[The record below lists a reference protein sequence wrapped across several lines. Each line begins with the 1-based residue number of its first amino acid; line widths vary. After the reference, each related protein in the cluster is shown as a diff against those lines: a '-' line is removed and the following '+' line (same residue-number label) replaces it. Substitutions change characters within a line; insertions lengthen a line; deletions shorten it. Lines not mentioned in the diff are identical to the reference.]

1 MSGFSAELIE
11 YLEGRITFEEFDKR
25 RDERKAKEMEVS
37 ADGEDAEDAED
48 VEDDAQPTTSIQIP
62 GKIEEGVSP
71 GVQLAFASM
80 LEERPEPP
88 SSEEDEEEED
98 SLSYVDDE
106 DDKDYKVEEDER
118 RKVEVEDQEEE
129 TEKKPKRRGR
139 GGRGRKGR
147 RNRNRKRRGL
157 DEEDEDVTVG
167 DVFALEMELNRENKK
182 MMRERRHRS
191 KLPRALR
198 GLMGEA
204 NIRYARGEKEDAIL
218 MCMEIIRQ
226 APLAYEP
233 FSTLA
238 MIYEDDEDMDKAL
251 QFGLIAAHLNPS
263 DCDEWIRLA
272 EMSLEQD
279 NIRQAI
285 VCYTKAIKYDPTNI
299 RYVWERSSL
308 HMRLGEH
315 RQCMDGYRRI
325 LSLLP
330 MEDGEHFMQLSK
342 DMAKSY
348 YESNDLPSALGVIEE
363 ALERHPSLVSDDFIN
378 MAAELYIAN
387 RQYNKA
393 LQVLVQ
399 FAGIL
404 LVRVESKVEAEVS
417 EQEEKVAEKMD
428 EGQDQNKEEC
438 TKLKT
443 VEEKA
448 KEENGDIQD
457 VQVPDSVPVDLRA
470 KLIVC
475 LIHLRVLTPLEG
487 LVSTLMEQSP
497 EEIGDLY
504 LDVGEAYL
512 EEGEYMTALPLL
524 SALII
529 SEKYNLAVVWLR
541 HAECLKALG
550 QMEAAAESYTKVVEM
565 APLHLEARL
574 SLATLQ
580 QQLGRPECALKALES
595 MYDSDTLAQDSSA
608 SQKELKLLL
617 HRSTLLKTQGQTQDY
632 LDAMITMISMLLKV
646 AMQRAKVCVRSVI
659 VSGKNH
665 LRIVKAKGSL
675 PEIADHEAA
684 YLDNTG
690 KTNVLSR
697 EDWWQLLVSCVLTLC
712 EAERYEEA
720 ELLVESAMEFY
731 SFYDNKPRRKEMEF
745 FGLSATIL
753 DHNYYKAYNYIRL
766 MLMENVDLPQL
777 WNIFNQLT
785 ITSQHQRHHRFC
797 LRLLLKHPDNHALC
811 VLCGHNAMVSGSFKH
826 ALGQYVQAFQ
836 THPSNP
842 LYSLCVGLTFFHMA
856 SQKYVAKRHALVL
869 QGFSFLWRYVELRG
883 ECQESMYN
891 LGRALHQMGLTHLA
905 LHYYQKALAKPPLK
919 LEGIPEDQVD
929 LRREI
934 AFNLSLIYQASG
946 NMDMA
951 RQLINTYCIV

>member
-1 MSGFSAELIE
+1 MSGFSHELID
-11 YLEGRITFEEFDKR
+11 YLEGRITFEEFDRR
-25 RDERKAKEMEVS
+25 RDERKAKSGQV
-37 ADGEDAEDAED
+37 AED
-48 VEDDAQPTTSIQIP
+48 VEDAELPSTSGLIST
-62 GKIEEGVSP
+62 KIEDGVSP

-80 LEERPEPP
+80 LGETAEPQ
-88 SSEEDEEEED
+88 SSEEEEEEEEQD
-98 SLSYVDDE
+98 SLSYVDDAH
-106 DDKDYKVEEDER
+106 DKDYIADKEEL
-118 RKVEVEDQEEE
+118 QAEEIGKRPRQVGRQQG
-129 TEKKPKRRGR
+129 KKSEAK
-139 GGRGRKGR
+139 
-147 RNRNRKRRGL
+147 
-157 DEEDEDVTVG
+157 EMAEDVTVG

-182 MMRERRHRS
+182 MMKGRRHGS

-238 MIYEDDEDMDKAL
+238 MIYEDEEDMSKAL

-263 DCDEWIRLA
+263 DCEEWIRLA

-279 NIRQAI
+279 NIQQAI
-285 VCYTKAIKYDPTNI
+285 ICYSKAIKYDPTNV
-299 RYVWERSSL
+299 RYLWERCSL
-308 HMRLGEH
+308 QMRLGEH
-315 RQCMDGYRRI
+315 KQCMDGYRRI

-330 MEDGEHFMQLSK
+330 LEDGEHFIQLSK

-348 YESNDLPSALGVIEE
+348 YESSDLPSALSVIEE
-363 ALERHPSLVSDDFIN
+363 ALARHPDLVSDDFIN
-378 MAAELYIAN
+378 MAAELYITN

-399 FAGIL
+399 FVGIV
-404 LVRVESKVEAEVS
+404 LVRSESTSDVIPPT
-417 EQEEKVAEKMD
+417 QEEKI
-428 EGQDQNKEEC
+428 KEES
-438 TKLKT
+438 T
-443 VEEKA
+443 EDQEKQPA
-448 KEENGDIQD
+448 DGTQKEEQAAAEESGEIVD
-457 VQVPDSVPVDLRA
+457 VQVPDSVPVDLRT

-475 LIHLRVLTPLEG
+475 FIHLHVYAPTEG

-512 EEGEYMTALPLL
+512 EEGKYMSALPLL
-524 SALII
+524 TALVV

-550 QMEAAAESYTKVVEM
+550 HMEAAAESYTKVVEM
-565 APLHLEARL
+565 APQHLEARL

-580 QQLGRPECALKALES
+580 QQLGRMDCALKALES
-595 MYDSDTLAQDSSA
+595 MYDSNILAHDSSA
-608 SQKELKLLL
+608 AQKELKLLL
-617 HRSTLLKTQGQTQDY
+617 HRSTLLKTQGKMQDY
-632 LDAMITMISMLLKV
+632 LDTVITMISMLLKV
-646 AMQRAKVCVRSVI
+646 AMQRAKVCVSSVN
-659 VSGKNH
+659 VSGENH
-665 LRIVKAKGSL
+665 LRLVKVEDML
-675 PEIADHEAA
+675 PEIADHETA

-690 KTNVLSR
+690 KTNVLSK
-697 EDWWQLLVSCVLTLC
+697 EDWWQLLLSCVLTLC
-712 EAERYEEA
+712 EVQRFQEA
-720 ELLVESAMEFY
+720 EMLVDSAMEFY
-731 SFYDNKPRRKEMEF
+731 SFYDNKPRRKELEF
-745 FGLSATIL
+745 IGLSATIL

-766 MLMENVDLPQL
+766 MLLENVALPQL

-797 LRLLLKHPDNHALC
+797 LRMLFKHPDNHALC

-842 LYSLCVGLTFFHMA
+842 LHSLFVGLTFFHMA
-856 SQKYVAKRHALVL
+856 SQRFVAKRHTLVL

-905 LHYYQKALAKPPLK
+905 MHYYQKALLLPAKQ
-919 LEGIPEDQVD
+919 LEGIPGDQVD

-946 NMDMA
+946 AVEKA
-951 RQLINTYCIV
+951 RYLLNTHCII

>member
-1 MSGFSAELIE
+1 
-11 YLEGRITFEEFDKR
+11 
-25 RDERKAKEMEVS
+25 
-37 ADGEDAEDAED
+37 
-48 VEDDAQPTTSIQIP
+48 
-62 GKIEEGVSP
+62 
-71 GVQLAFASM
+71 
-80 LEERPEPP
+80 
-88 SSEEDEEEED
+88 
-98 SLSYVDDE
+98 
-106 DDKDYKVEEDER
+106 
-118 RKVEVEDQEEE
+118 
-129 TEKKPKRRGR
+129 
-139 GGRGRKGR
+139 
-147 RNRNRKRRGL
+147 
-157 DEEDEDVTVG
+157 
-167 DVFALEMELNRENKK
+167 
-182 MMRERRHRS
+182 
-191 KLPRALR
+191 
-198 GLMGEA
+198 MGEA

-263 DCDEWIRLA
+263 DCEEWIRLA

-279 NIRQAI
+279 NIQQAI
-285 VCYTKAIKYDPTNI
+285 LCYTKAIKYDPTNV
-299 RYVWERSSL
+299 RYLWERSNL
-308 HMRLGEH
+308 HMRLGDH
-315 RQCMDGYRRI
+315 KQCMDGYRRI

-330 MEDGEHFMQLSK
+330 LEDGEHFMQLSK

-348 YESNDLPSALGVIEE
+348 YESNDLPSALSVIEE
-363 ALERHPSLVSDDFIN
+363 ALARHPNLVSDDFIN

-387 RQYNKA
+387 RQYRKA

-399 FAGIL
+399 FSGIVL
-404 LVRVESKVEAEVS
+404 IRS
-417 EQEEKVAEKMD
+417 EPSASDSAPTQEKKETEKTTEDQEENDESVKSNTAEEITAED
-428 EGQDQNKEEC
+428 SAAIE
-438 TKLKT
+438 
-443 VEEKA
+443 
-448 KEENGDIQD
+448 D

-475 LIHLRVLTPLEG
+475 LIHLNVYTPLEG
-487 LVSTLMEQSP
+487 LVSLLMEQSP

-512 EEGEYMTALPLL
+512 EQGEYMSALPLL

-529 SEKYNLAVVWLR
+529 SDKYNLAVVWLR

-550 QMEAAAESYTKVVEM
+550 HMDAAAQSYSKVVQM
-565 APLHLEARL
+565 APQHLEARL

-580 QQLGRPECALKALES
+580 QQLGRMDCALKALES

-608 SQKELKLLL
+608 AQKELKLLL
-617 HRSTLLKTQGQTQDY
+617 HRSTLLKTQGQIQDY

-646 AMQRAKVCVRSVI
+646 AMQRAKVCVCSVNI
-659 VSGKNH
+659 SGKNH
-665 LRIVKAKGSL
+665 LKLVKVENML
-675 PEIADHEAA
+675 PEIADHETA

-690 KTNVLSR
+690 KTNVLSK

-712 EAERYEEA
+712 EVQRYEEA
-720 ELLVESAMEFY
+720 ELLVDSAMEFY
-731 SFYDNKPRRKEMEF
+731 SFYDNKPRRKELEF

-836 THPSNP
+836 THPDNP
-842 LYSLCVGLTFFHMA
+842 LHSLCVGLTFFHMA
-856 SQKYVAKRHALVL
+856 SQKYVGKRHTLVL

-883 ECQESMYN
+883 ECQETMYN

-905 LHYYQKALAKPPLK
+905 IHYYQKALTLPAQK
-919 LEGIPEDQVD
+919 LEGIADDQVD
-929 LRREI
+929 LRWEI

-946 NMDMA
+946 NLEMA
-951 RQLINTYCIV
+951 RQLINTHCIV

>member
-1 MSGFSAELIE
+1 MSGFSSELLD

-25 RDERKAKEMEVS
+25 RDERRAKVY
-37 ADGEDAEDAED
+37 DEDYKVD
-48 VEDDAQPTTSIQIP
+48 
-62 GKIEEGVSP
+62 EEG
-71 GVQLAFASM
+71 
-80 LEERPEPP
+80 
-88 SSEEDEEEED
+88 EEEE
-98 SLSYVDDE
+98 LGLV
-106 DDKDYKVEEDER
+106 
-118 RKVEVEDQEEE
+118 
-129 TEKKPKRRGR
+129 EKKQKGR
-139 GGRGRKGR
+139 GVGRK
-147 RNRNRKRRGL
+147 KKK
-157 DEEDEDVTVG
+157 EEVTDDPTVG

-182 MMRERRHRS
+182 MMKERRHRS

-251 QFGLIAAHLNPS
+251 QFSLIAAHLNPS
-263 DCDEWIRLA
+263 DCEEWIRLA

-285 VCYTKAIKYDPTNI
+285 VCYTKAIKYDSTNV
-299 RYVWERSSL
+299 RYLWERSSL

-315 RQCMDGYRRI
+315 KQCMDGYRRI

-330 MEDGEHFMQLSK
+330 LEDGEHFMQISK

-348 YESNDLPSALGVIEE
+348 YESNDLPSALSVIEE
-363 ALERHPSLVSDDFIN
+363 ALARHPTLVSDDFIN
-378 MAAELYIAN
+378 MAAELYIASH
-387 RQYNKA
+387 QYNKA
-393 LQVLVQ
+393 MQVHLD
-399 FAGIL
+399 
-404 LVRVESKVEAEVS
+404 ESASGMVPS
-417 EQEEKVAEKMD
+417 QEEKVAEKATEETEKKD
-428 EGQDQNKEEC
+428 EGG
-438 TKLKT
+438 KT
-443 VEEKA
+443 GNEMSAVEDS
-448 KEENGDIQD
+448 ENIFCLIFCF
-457 VQVPDSVPVDLRA
+457 SVP
-470 KLIVC
+470 
-475 LIHLRVLTPLEG
+475 LTQS
-487 LVSTLMEQSP
+487 LVPSLMEQSP
-497 EEIGDLY
+497 EDIGDLY
-504 LDVGEAYL
+504 LDVGEAYM
-512 EEGEYMTALPLL
+512 EEGEYVSALPLL
-524 SALII
+524 SALVI
-529 SEKYNLAVVWLR
+529 SDKYNLAVIWLR

-550 QMEAAAESYTKVVEM
+550 HMEAAAESYTKVVEM
-565 APLHLEARL
+565 APQHLEARL

-580 QQLGRPECALKALES
+580 QQLGRPEHALKALES
-595 MYDSDTLAQDSSA
+595 MYDSETLSQDSSA
-608 SQKELKLLL
+608 AQKELKLLL
-617 HRSTLLKTQGQTQDY
+617 HRSTLLKTQGQIQDY

-646 AMQRAKVCVRSVI
+646 AMQRAKVCVCSVT
-659 VSGKNH
+659 VSSENH
-665 LRIVKAKGSL
+665 LRLVKIKDTL

-690 KTNVLSR
+690 KTNVLSK

-712 EAERYEEA
+712 EVKRYEEA

-731 SFYDNKPRRKEMEF
+731 SFYDNKPRRKELEF

-753 DHNYYKAYNYIRL
+753 DQNYYKAYNYIRL

-836 THPSNP
+836 THPNNP
-842 LYSLCVGLTFFHMA
+842 LHSLCVGLTFFHMA
-856 SQKYVAKRHALVL
+856 SQKYVAKRHTLVL

-905 LHYYQKALAKPPLK
+905 IHYYQKALTLPVKK
-919 LEGIPEDQVD
+919 LEGMADDQVD

-934 AFNLSLIYQASG
+934 AFNLSLIYQAS
-946 NMDMA
+946 NNVEMA
-951 RQLINTYCIV
+951 RELINTHCII

>member
-1 MSGFSAELIE
+1 MSGFSAELID

-25 RDERKAKEMEVS
+25 RDERKAKESEVS
-37 ADGEDAEDAED
+37 AEG
-48 VEDDAQPTTSIQIP
+48 VEDDAQPSTSSQIP
-62 GKIEEGVSP
+62 GNIEEGVSP

-88 SSEEDEEEED
+88 SSEEPEDEEEEED
-98 SLSYVDDE
+98 SLSFIDDDDDE
-106 DDKDYKVEEDER
+106 DYKVEEEER
-118 RKVEVEDQEEE
+118 SKVEVEVEKV
-129 TEKKPKRRGR
+129 EKKARGR
-139 GGRGRKGR
+139 GSRKKKKKQR
-147 RNRNRKRRGL
+147 EL
-157 DEEDEDVTVG
+157 DEEEDVTVG
-167 DVFALEMELNRENKK
+167 DVFELEMELNRENKK
-182 MMRERRHRS
+182 MMKERRHRS

-238 MIYEDDEDMDKAL
+238 MIYEDEEDMDKAL

-263 DCDEWIRLA
+263 DCEEWIRLA

-285 VCYTKAIKYDPTNI
+285 VCYSKAIKYDPTNV

-315 RQCMDGYRRI
+315 KQCMDGYRRI

-330 MEDGEHFMQLSK
+330 LEDGEHFMQLSK

-348 YESNDLPSALGVIEE
+348 YESNDLPSALGVIDE
-363 ALERHPSLVSDDFIN
+363 ALARHPSLVSDDFIN
-378 MAAELYIAN
+378 MAAELFIAN

-393 LQVLVQ
+393 LRVLVQ
-399 FAGIL
+399 FTGIV
-404 LVRVESKVEAEVS
+404 LVRDESKSESAEPR
-417 EQEEKVAEKMD
+417 QEEKVIENTS
-428 EGQDQNKEEC
+428 EEQDDGIEEC
-438 TKLKT
+438 TNEKT
-443 VEEKA
+443 VDETA
-448 KEENGDIQD
+448 AEENGEIKD

-475 LIHLRVLTPLEG
+475 LIHLHGNTPLEG
-487 LVSTLMEQSP
+487 LVSSLMEQSQ

-512 EEGEYMTALPLL
+512 EEGEYMAALPLL
-524 SALII
+524 SALVI

-550 QMEAAAESYTKVVEM
+550 HMEAAAQSYTKVVEM
-565 APLHLEARL
+565 APQHLEARL

-608 SQKELKLLL
+608 AQKELKLLL

-646 AMQRAKVCVRSVI
+646 AMQRAKVCVRSVTI
-659 VSGKNH
+659 SRESH
-665 LRIVKAKGSL
+665 LRLMKAKDML

-712 EAERYEEA
+712 EVQRYEEA

-731 SFYDNKPRRKEMEF
+731 SFYDNKPLRKELEF

-836 THPSNP
+836 THPNNP
-842 LYSLCVGLTFFHMA
+842 LHSLCVGLTFFHMA

-891 LGRALHQMGLTHLA
+891 LGRALHQMGLAYLA
-905 LHYYQKALAKPPLK
+905 IHYYQKALKLPAQK
-919 LEGIPEDQVD
+919 LEGIPDDQVD
-929 LRREI
+929 LSREI

-946 NMDMA
+946 NMKMA
-951 RQLINTYCIV
+951 HQLINTHCIV

>member
-1 MSGFSAELIE
+1 MSGFSSELLD

-25 RDERKAKEMEVS
+25 RDERRAKKSEGVP
-37 ADGEDAEDAED
+37 ED
-48 VEDDAQPTTSIQIP
+48 VQDDAKPSTSAQLP
-62 GKIEEGVSP
+62 GKIGEGVSP

-80 LEERPEPP
+80 LEETLEPP
-88 SSEEDEEEED
+88 SSENEEEED
-98 SLSYVDDE
+98 SLSYVDDK
-106 DDKDYKVEEDER
+106 DDEDYKVDEEG
-118 RKVEVEDQEEE
+118 EEE
-129 TEKKPKRRGR
+129 ELGLVEKKQKGR
-139 GGRGRKGR
+139 GVGRK
-147 RNRNRKRRGL
+147 KKK
-157 DEEDEDVTVG
+157 EEVTDDPTVG

-182 MMRERRHRS
+182 MMKERRHRS

-251 QFGLIAAHLNPS
+251 QFSLIAAHLNPS
-263 DCDEWIRLA
+263 DCEEWIRLA

-285 VCYTKAIKYDPTNI
+285 VCYTKAIKYDSTNV
-299 RYVWERSSL
+299 RYLWERSSL

-315 RQCMDGYRRI
+315 KQCMDGYRRI

-330 MEDGEHFMQLSK
+330 LEDGEHFMQISK

-348 YESNDLPSALGVIEE
+348 YESNDLPSALSVIEE
-363 ALERHPSLVSDDFIN
+363 ALARHPTLVSDDFIN
-378 MAAELYIAN
+378 MAAELYIASH
-387 RQYNKA
+387 QYNKA
-393 LQVLVQ
+393 MQVLVQ
-399 FAGIL
+399 CADIVV
-404 LVRVESKVEAEVS
+404 VRDESASGMVPS
-417 EQEEKVAEKMD
+417 QEEKVAEKATEETEKKD
-428 EGQDQNKEEC
+428 EGG
-438 TKLKT
+438 KT
-443 VEEKA
+443 GNEMSAVEDSE
-448 KEENGDIQD
+448 IQYL
-457 VQVPDSVPVDLRA
+457 QVPETVPVDLRA

-475 LIHLRVLTPLEG
+475 LIHLHVYAPLES
-487 LVSTLMEQSP
+487 LVPSLMEQSP
-497 EEIGDLY
+497 EDIGDLY
-504 LDVGEAYL
+504 LDVGEAYM
-512 EEGEYMTALPLL
+512 EEGEYVSALPLL
-524 SALII
+524 SALVI
-529 SEKYNLAVVWLR
+529 SDKYNLAVIWLR

-550 QMEAAAESYTKVVEM
+550 HMEAAAESYTKVVEM
-565 APLHLEARL
+565 APQHLEARL

-580 QQLGRPECALKALES
+580 QQLGRPEHALKALES
-595 MYDSDTLAQDSSA
+595 MYDSETLSQDSSA
-608 SQKELKLLL
+608 AQKELKLLL
-617 HRSTLLKTQGQTQDY
+617 HRSTLLKTQGQIQDY

-646 AMQRAKVCVRSVI
+646 AMQRAKVCVCSVT
-659 VSGKNH
+659 VSSENH
-665 LRIVKAKGSL
+665 LRLVKIKDTL

-690 KTNVLSR
+690 KTNVLSK

-712 EAERYEEA
+712 EVKRYEEA

-731 SFYDNKPRRKEMEF
+731 SFYDNKPRRKELEF

-753 DHNYYKAYNYIRL
+753 DQNYYKAYNYIRL

-836 THPSNP
+836 THPNNP
-842 LYSLCVGLTFFHMA
+842 LHSLCVGLTFFHMA
-856 SQKYVAKRHALVL
+856 SQKYVAKRHTLVL

-905 LHYYQKALAKPPLK
+905 IHYYQKALTLPVKK
-919 LEGIPEDQVD
+919 LEGMADDQVD

-934 AFNLSLIYQASG
+934 AFNLSLIYQAS
-946 NMDMA
+946 NNVEMA
-951 RQLINTYCIV
+951 RELINTHCII

>member
-1 MSGFSAELIE
+1 MSGFSAELID

-25 RDERKAKEMEVS
+25 RDERRAKL
-37 ADGEDAEDAED
+37 G
-48 VEDDAQPTTSIQIP
+48 
-62 GKIEEGVSP
+62 
-71 GVQLAFASM
+71 L
-80 LEERPEPP
+80 
-88 SSEEDEEEED
+88 
-98 SLSYVDDE
+98 
-106 DDKDYKVEEDER
+106 
-118 RKVEVEDQEEE
+118 
-129 TEKKPKRRGR
+129 TEKRRRR
-139 GGRGRKGR
+139 GGRGGGR
-147 RNRNRKRRGL
+147 RRKREEEA
-157 DEEDEDVTVG
+157 EEDLTVG

-182 MMRERRHRS
+182 MMKERRHRS

-238 MIYEDDEDMDKAL
+238 MIYEDDDDVDKAL
-251 QFGLIAAHLNPS
+251 QFSLIAAHLNPS
-263 DCDEWIRLA
+263 DCEEWIRLA

-285 VCYTKAIKYDPTNI
+285 VCYTKAIKYDPTNV
-299 RYVWERSSL
+299 RYLWERSSL

-315 RQCMDGYRRI
+315 KHCMDGYRRI

-330 MEDGEHFMQLSK
+330 LEDGEHFMQLSK

-348 YESNDLPSALGVIEE
+348 YESNDLPSALSVIEE
-363 ALERHPSLVSDDFIN
+363 ALARHPNLVSDDFIN
-378 MAAELYIAN
+378 MAAELYIAS
-387 RQYNKA
+387 RQYSKA
-393 LQVLVQ
+393 MQVHL
-399 FAGIL
+399 FSFSI
-404 LVRVESKVEAEVS
+404 E
-417 EQEEKVAEKMD
+417 EEKKNE
-428 EGQDQNKEEC
+428 EGG
-438 TKLKT
+438 KT
-443 VEEKA
+443 EEEK
-448 KEENGDIQD
+448 
-457 VQVPDSVPVDLRA
+457 VPDSVPVDLRA

-475 LIHLRVLTPLEG
+475 LIHLHVYTPLEN
-487 LVSTLMEQSP
+487 LVPSLMEQSP

-512 EEGEYMTALPLL
+512 EEGEYMSALPLL
-524 SALII
+524 SALVI
-529 SEKYNLAVVWLR
+529 SDKYNLAVIWLR

-550 QMEAAAESYTKVVEM
+550 HMEAATDSYTKVVEM
-565 APLHLEARL
+565 APQHLEARL
-574 SLATLQ
+574 SLATLH
-580 QQLGRPECALKALES
+580 QQLGRPERALKALES
-595 MYDSDTLAQDSSA
+595 MYDSDTLSQDSSA
-608 SQKELKLLL
+608 AQKELKLLL

-632 LDAMITMISMLLKV
+632 LDAMISMISMLLKV
-646 AMQRAKVCVRSVI
+646 AMQRATVCVRSVT
-659 VSGKNH
+659 VSGENH
-665 LRIVKAKGSL
+665 LRLVKVKDML

-690 KTNVLSR
+690 MCVFVCKTNVLSR

-712 EAERYEEA
+712 EVHRYGEA

-731 SFYDNKPRRKEMEF
+731 SFYDNKPRRKELEF

-777 WNIFNQLT
+777 WNVFNQVCLG
-785 ITSQHQRHHRFC
+785 HQRHHRFC

-842 LYSLCVGLTFFHMA
+842 LHSLCVGLTFFHMA
-856 SQKYVAKRHALVL
+856 SQKYVAKRHTLVL

-905 LHYYQKALAKPPLK
+905 IHYYQKALTMPTQK
-919 LEGIPEDQVD
+919 LEGIADDQVD

-934 AFNLSLIYQASG
+934 AFNLSHIYHASG
-946 NMDMA
+946 NMEMA
-951 RQLINTYCIV
+951 RQIINTHCIV

>member
-1 MSGFSAELIE
+1 MEAE
-11 YLEGRITFEEFDKR
+11 
-25 RDERKAKEMEVS
+25 VV
-37 ADGEDAEDAED
+37 AED
-48 VEDDAQPTTSIQIP
+48 VEDDAQPSTSAQIP
-62 GKIEEGVSP
+62 GKIDGVSP
-71 GVQLAFASM
+71 GVQLAFASI
-80 LEERPEPP
+80 LGETPVTL
-88 SSEEDEEEED
+88 SSEEEED

-106 DDKDYKVEEDER
+106 GDEDYKVEVGEVEEAEKRKQRGER
-118 RKVEVEDQEEE
+118 RMRGVGSM
-129 TEKKPKRRGR
+129 KKKEGA
-139 GGRGRKGR
+139 
-147 RNRNRKRRGL
+147 
-157 DEEDEDVTVG
+157 EDVTAG
-167 DVFALEMELNRENKK
+167 DVFALELELNRENKK
-182 MMRERRHRS
+182 MMKERRHRS

-233 FSTLA
+233 FSRLA
-238 MIYEDDEDMDKAL
+238 MIYEDEEDMDRAL

-263 DCDEWIRLA
+263 DSEEWIRLA
-272 EMSLEQD
+272 ELSLEQD

-285 VCYTKAIKYDPTNI
+285 LCYTKAIKYDPTNV

-315 RQCMDGYRRI
+315 KQCMDGYRRI
-325 LSLLP
+325 LLLLP
-330 MEDGEHFMQLSK
+330 LEDGEYFMQLSK

-348 YESNDLPSALGVIEE
+348 YESNDLPAALGVVKE
-363 ALERHPSLVSDDFIN
+363 ALTRHPTLVSDDFVN

-387 RQYNKA
+387 HQYSEA

-399 FAGIL
+399 FAGIVL
-404 LVRVESKVEAEVS
+404 IRAESRSDFTVSRQEVKVVKMTTEEQVVENEEGAKSVDETEA
-417 EQEEKVAEKMD
+417 D
-428 EGQDQNKEEC
+428 
-438 TKLKT
+438 
-443 VEEKA
+443 
-448 KEENGDIQD
+448 NGEIQD
-457 VQVPDSVPVDLRA
+457 VEVPGTVPVDLRA

-475 LIHLRVLTPLEG
+475 LIHLHVFLPLES
-487 LVSTLMEQSP
+487 LVSSLMEQSP
-497 EEIGDLY
+497 EEVGDLF

-512 EEGEYMTALPLL
+512 EKGEYVSALPLL
-524 SALII
+524 SALVI
-529 SEKYNLAVVWLR
+529 SKKYNLAVVWLR

-550 QMEAAAESYTKVVEM
+550 HMEAAAESYHKVVEM
-565 APLHLEARL
+565 APQHLEARL

-608 SQKELKLLL
+608 AQKELKLLL
-617 HRSTLLKTQGQTQDY
+617 HRSILLKTGGQIQAY

-646 AMQRAKVCVRSVI
+646 AMQRAKVCVCSVS
-659 VSGKNH
+659 VLGESR
-665 LRIVKAKGSL
+665 LRLVKVENML
-675 PEIADHEAA
+675 PEITDHEAA

-690 KTNVLSR
+690 KTSVLSK

-712 EAERYEEA
+712 EVQRYDEA

-731 SFYDNKPRRKEMEF
+731 SFYDNKPRRKELEF
-745 FGLSATIL
+745 FGLSATVL
-753 DHNYYKAYNYIRL
+753 DRNYYKAYNYIRL

-777 WNIFNQLT
+777 WNVFNQLT
-785 ITSQHQRHHRFC
+785 INAQHQRHHRFC

-836 THPSNP
+836 THPDNP
-842 LYSLCVGLTFFHMA
+842 LHSLCVGLTFFHMA
-856 SQKYVAKRHALVL
+856 SQKYVAKRHTLVL

-905 LHYYQKALAKPPLK
+905 IHYYQKALALPAQK
-919 LEGIPEDQVD
+919 LEGIADDQVD

-946 NMDMA
+946 NMEMA
-951 RQLINTYCIV
+951 CQLINTHCIV

>member
-1 MSGFSAELIE
+1 MSGFSAELID

-25 RDERKAKEMEVS
+25 RDERKAKEPSQESEVS
-37 ADGEDAEDAED
+37 AED
-48 VEDDAQPTTSIQIP
+48 VEEDAQPSTSAHGP
-62 GKIEEGVSP
+62 AKIEEGVSP
-71 GVQLAFASM
+71 GVHLAFASM
-80 LEERPEPP
+80 LGETQDPLSSQEE
-88 SSEEDEEEED
+88 EEEEEED

-106 DDKDYKVEEDER
+106 NDEDYKVEEDEEKVGKAKAEVAEK
-118 RKVEVEDQEEE
+118 RK
-129 TEKKPKRRGR
+129 R
-139 GGRGRKGR
+139 GGGGGEK
-147 RNRNRKRRGL
+147 
-157 DEEDEDVTVG
+157 EEQEAEDMTVG

-182 MMRERRHRS
+182 MMKERRNRS

-204 NIRYARGEKEDAIL
+204 NIRYARGEKEDAIM

-263 DCDEWIRLA
+263 DCEEWIRLA

-285 VCYTKAIKYDPTNI
+285 VCYTKAIKYDPTNV
-299 RYVWERSSL
+299 RYLWERSSL
-308 HMRLGEH
+308 HMRVGEH
-315 RQCMDGYRRI
+315 KQCMDGYRKI

-330 MEDGEHFMQLSK
+330 LEDGEHFMQLSK

-348 YESNDLPSALGVIEE
+348 YESNDLPSALGVIED
-363 ALERHPSLVSDDFIN
+363 ALARHPNLVSDDVIN

-399 FAGIL
+399 FAGVV
-404 LVRVESKVEAEVS
+404 LVGAEPKSDSVVLPKEETEAETTT
-417 EQEEKVAEKMD
+417 EEETNVEKEVEKKNE
-428 EGQDQNKEEC
+428 EGAKS
-438 TKLKT
+438 KT
-443 VEEKA
+443 VEEIA
-448 KEENGDIQD
+448 AEENGEIKD
-457 VQVPDSVPVDLRA
+457 VQVPDSVPVDLKA

-475 LIHLRVLTPLEG
+475 LIHLHVNMPLEG
-487 LVSTLMEQSP
+487 LVSSLTEQNP

-504 LDVGEAYL
+504 LDVGEAFL
-512 EEGEYMTALPLL
+512 EQGEYMSALPLL
-524 SALII
+524 SALVI
-529 SEKYNLAVVWLR
+529 SDKYNLAVVWLR

-550 QMEAAAESYTKVVEM
+550 HMEAAADSFTKVVEM
-565 APLHLEARL
+565 APQHLEARL

-608 SQKELKLLL
+608 AQKELKLLL
-617 HRSTLLKTQGQTQDY
+617 HRSTLLKTQGQIQHY

-646 AMQRAKVCVRSVI
+646 AMQRAKVCVRSVS
-659 VSGKNH
+659 VSGENH
-665 LRIVKAKGSL
+665 LRLVKAKDML
-675 PEIADHEAA
+675 PEIADQEAA

-697 EDWWQLLVSCVLTLC
+697 EDWWQLLVTCLLTLC
-712 EAERYEEA
+712 EALRYKEA

-731 SFYDNKPRRKEMEF
+731 SFYDNKPRRKELEF

-753 DHNYYKAYNYIRL
+753 DRNHYKAYNYIRL
-766 MLMENVDLPQL
+766 MLMENVDRSQL

-826 ALGQYVQAFQ
+826 ALGQYVQAFK
-836 THPSNP
+836 THPNNP
-842 LYSLCVGLTFFHMA
+842 LHSLCVGLTFFHMA
-856 SQKYVAKRHALVL
+856 SQKYVAKRHTLVL

-905 LHYYQKALAKPPLK
+905 IHYYQKALTLPAQK
-919 LEGIPEDQVD
+919 LEGIADDQVD

-946 NMDMA
+946 NVEMA
-951 RQLINTYCIV
+951 RQLINTHCIV

>member
-1 MSGFSAELIE
+1 MSGFSAELID

-25 RDERKAKEMEVS
+25 RDERKAKVVKS
-37 ADGEDAEDAED
+37 KLWVFKRVKKPD
-48 VEDDAQPTTSIQIP
+48 
-62 GKIEEGVSP
+62 
-71 GVQLAFASM
+71 L
-80 LEERPEPP
+80 P
-88 SSEEDEEEED
+88 SSEEED

-106 DDKDYKVEEDER
+106 DDEDYKVEEEEEG
-118 RKVEVEDQEEE
+118 KMEVEK
-129 TEKKPKRRGR
+129 TEKRPRRGGK
-139 GGRGRKGR
+139 GGKGR
-147 RNRNRKRRGL
+147 RNKKKSEL
-157 DEEDEDVTVG
+157 AEEEDVTVG

-182 MMRERRHRS
+182 MMKERRHRS

-263 DCDEWIRLA
+263 DCEEWIRLA

-285 VCYTKAIKYDPTNI
+285 VCYSKAIKYNPTNV

-315 RQCMDGYRRI
+315 KQCMDGYRKI

-330 MEDGEHFMQLSK
+330 LEDGEHFMQLSK

-348 YESNDLPSALGVIEE
+348 YESNDLPSALGVIDE
-363 ALERHPSLVSDDFIN
+363 ALARHPSLVSDDFIN

-393 LQVLVQ
+393 LQVTSVCMCVFVQ
-399 FAGIL
+399 LAKACLCGI
-404 LVRVESKVEAEVS
+404 K
-417 EQEEKVAEKMD
+417 
-428 EGQDQNKEEC
+428 
-438 TKLKT
+438 
-443 VEEKA
+443 
-448 KEENGDIQD
+448 D
-457 VQVPDSVPVDLRA
+457 VQVPDSVPVDLKA

-475 LIHLRVLTPLEG
+475 LIHLHVYMPLEG
-487 LVSTLMEQSP
+487 LVSSLMEQNP

-512 EEGEYMTALPLL
+512 EKGEYMSALTLL
-524 SALII
+524 SALVI

-550 QMEAAAESYTKVVEM
+550 HMEAAAESYAKVVEM
-565 APLHLEARL
+565 APQHLEARL

-608 SQKELKLLL
+608 AQKELKLLL

-646 AMQRAKVCVRSVI
+646 AMQRAKVCVRSVT
-659 VSGKNH
+659 VSGENH
-665 LRIVKAKGSL
+665 LRLGKAKDML

-690 KTNVLSR
+690 MFVWCKTNVLSK

-712 EAERYEEA
+712 EVQRYEEA
-720 ELLVESAMEFY
+720 ELLVESAMEFF
-731 SFYDNKPRRKEMEF
+731 SFYDNKPKRKEMEF

-766 MLMENVDLPQL
+766 MLMENVGLPQL

-836 THPSNP
+836 THPNNP
-842 LYSLCVGLTFFHMA
+842 LHSLCVGLTFFHMA
-856 SQKYVAKRHALVL
+856 SQKYVAKRHTLVL

-905 LHYYQKALAKPPLK
+905 IHYYQKALTLPAQK
-919 LEGIPEDQVD
+919 LEGIPGDQVD

-934 AFNLSLIYQASG
+934 AFNISLIYQASG
-946 NMDMA
+946 NMEMA
-951 RQLINTYCIV
+951 HQLINSHCIV

>member
-1 MSGFSAELIE
+1 MSAFSAELID

-25 RDERKAKEMEVS
+25 RDERKPKDS
-37 ADGEDAEDAED
+37 AEDAED
-48 VEDDAQPTTSIQIP
+48 DAQPSTSAQIP
-62 GKIEEGVSP
+62 GNREEGVSA

-80 LEERPEPP
+80 LGETPQPP
-88 SSEEDEEEED
+88 SSDEEEGEEEEEEEEEED

-106 DDKDYKVEEDER
+106 NDEDYKVREQEGEKTVVAELEDMA
-118 RKVEVEDQEEE
+118 
-129 TEKKPKRRGR
+129 EKKQRQRGK
-139 GGRGRKGR
+139 GGRGR
-147 RNRNRKRRGL
+147 RKRKQEEE
-157 DEEDEDVTVG
+157 EEDQDVTVG

-182 MMRERRHRS
+182 MMKERRHRS

-204 NIRYARGEKEDAIL
+204 NIRYARGDKEDAIL

-226 APLAYEP
+226 APLAFEP

-238 MIYEDDEDMDKAL
+238 MIYEDNEDVEKAL

-263 DCDEWIRLA
+263 DCEEWIRLA

-285 VCYTKAIKYDPTNI
+285 VCYSKAIKYDPTNV
-299 RYVWERSSL
+299 RYLWERSSL

-348 YESNDLPSALGVIEE
+348 YESNDLTAALGVIED
-363 ALERHPSLVSDDFIN
+363 ALSRHPDLVSDDFIN

-393 LQVLVQ
+393 LEVLVK
-399 FAGIL
+399 FAGVV
-404 LVRVESKVEAEVS
+404 LVREESKPEAS
-417 EQEEKVAEKMD
+417 KATQEEEVAKKSTEEHKKKD
-428 EGQDQNKEEC
+428 EEGTESKPAEEAAAEDSEI
-438 TKLKT
+438 KD
-443 VEEKA
+443 VE
-448 KEENGDIQD
+448 
-457 VQVPDSVPVDLRA
+457 VPDSVPVDLRA
-470 KLIVC
+470 KLMVC
-475 LIHLRVLTPLEG
+475 LIHLHVLTPVEG
-487 LVSTLMEQSP
+487 LVSSLMEQSP

-512 EEGEYMTALPLL
+512 EEGEYMAALPLL
-524 SALII
+524 SALVI

-550 QMEAAAESYTKVVEM
+550 HMEAAAESYTKVVEM
-565 APLHLEARL
+565 APQHLEARL

-608 SQKELKLLL
+608 AQKELKLLL
-617 HRSTLLKTQGQTQDY
+617 HRSTLLKTQGQTEGY
-632 LDAMITMISMLLKV
+632 LDAMISMISMLLKV

-659 VSGKNH
+659 VSGESH
-665 LRIVKAKGSL
+665 LRLVKVNNVV
-675 PEIADHEAA
+675 PEFDDHEAA

-690 KTNVLSR
+690 KTNVLSK
-697 EDWWQLLVSCVLTLC
+697 EDWWQLLMSCVLTLC
-712 EAERYEEA
+712 EVKRYEEA
-720 ELLVESAMEFY
+720 ELLVESAMEFF
-731 SFYDNKPRRKEMEF
+731 SFYDNKPKRKELEF

-753 DHNYYKAYNYIRL
+753 DRNYYKAYNYIRL

-826 ALGQYVQAFQ
+826 ALGQYIQAFK
-836 THPSNP
+836 THPNDP
-842 LYSLCVGLTFFHMA
+842 LSSLCVGLTFFHMA
-856 SQKYVAKRHALVL
+856 CQKYVAKRHTLVL

-891 LGRALHQMGLTHLA
+891 LGRALHQIGLTHLA
-905 LHYYQKALAKPPLK
+905 IHYYQKALTIPAQK
-919 LEGIPEDQVD
+919 LEGIPDDQVD
-929 LRREI
+929 LSREI
-934 AFNLSLIYQASG
+934 AFNLSLIYQSSG
-946 NMDMA
+946 NMEMA
-951 RQLINTYCIV
+951 RQLIKTHCII

>member
-1 MSGFSAELIE
+1 MSGFSSELLD

-25 RDERKAKEMEVS
+25 RDERRAK
-37 ADGEDAEDAED
+37 
-48 VEDDAQPTTSIQIP
+48 
-62 GKIEEGVSP
+62 GVSP
-71 GVQLAFASM
+71 GVQLAFDYKVD
-80 LEERPEPP
+80 EEG
-88 SSEEDEEEED
+88 EEEE
-98 SLSYVDDE
+98 LGLEVTDD
-106 DDKDYKVEEDER
+106 
-118 RKVEVEDQEEE
+118 
-129 TEKKPKRRGR
+129 P
-139 GGRGRKGR
+139 
-147 RNRNRKRRGL
+147 
-157 DEEDEDVTVG
+157 TVG

-182 MMRERRHRS
+182 MMKERRHRS

-251 QFGLIAAHLNPS
+251 QFSLIAAHLNPS
-263 DCDEWIRLA
+263 DCEEWIRLA

-285 VCYTKAIKYDPTNI
+285 VCYTKAIKYDSTNV
-299 RYVWERSSL
+299 RYLWERSSL

-315 RQCMDGYRRI
+315 KQCMDGYRRI

-330 MEDGEHFMQLSK
+330 LEDGEHFMQISK

-348 YESNDLPSALGVIEE
+348 YESNDLPSALSVIEE
-363 ALERHPSLVSDDFIN
+363 ALARHPTLVSDDFIN
-378 MAAELYIAN
+378 MAAELYIASH
-387 RQYNKA
+387 QYNKA
-393 LQVLVQ
+393 MQGKTFLCVCPGEIQYLQVP
-399 FAGIL
+399 
-404 LVRVESKVEAEVS
+404 E
-417 EQEEKVAEKMD
+417 
-428 EGQDQNKEEC
+428 
-438 TKLKT
+438 T
-443 VEEKA
+443 
-448 KEENGDIQD
+448 
-457 VQVPDSVPVDLRA
+457 VPVDLRA

-475 LIHLRVLTPLEG
+475 LIHLHVYS
-487 LVSTLMEQSP
+487 LVPSLMEQSP
-497 EEIGDLY
+497 EDIGDLY
-504 LDVGEAYL
+504 LDVGEAYM
-512 EEGEYMTALPLL
+512 EEGEYVSALPLL
-524 SALII
+524 SALVI
-529 SEKYNLAVVWLR
+529 SDKYNLAVIWLR

-550 QMEAAAESYTKVVEM
+550 HMEAAAESYTKVVEM
-565 APLHLEARL
+565 APQHLEARL

-580 QQLGRPECALKALES
+580 QQLGRPEHALKALES
-595 MYDSDTLAQDSSA
+595 MYDSETLSQDSSA
-608 SQKELKLLL
+608 AQKELKLLL
-617 HRSTLLKTQGQTQDY
+617 HRSTLLKTQGQIQDY

-646 AMQRAKVCVRSVI
+646 AMQRAKVCVCSVT
-659 VSGKNH
+659 VSSENH
-665 LRIVKAKGSL
+665 LRLVKIKDTL

-690 KTNVLSR
+690 KYSKTNVLSK

-712 EAERYEEA
+712 EVKRYEEA

-731 SFYDNKPRRKEMEF
+731 SFYDNKPRRKELEF

-753 DHNYYKAYNYIRL
+753 DQNYYKAYNYIRL

-836 THPSNP
+836 THPNNP
-842 LYSLCVGLTFFHMA
+842 LHSLCVGLTFFHMA
-856 SQKYVAKRHALVL
+856 SQKYVAKRHTLVL

-905 LHYYQKALAKPPLK
+905 IHYYQKALTLPVKK
-919 LEGIPEDQVD
+919 LEGMADDQVD

-934 AFNLSLIYQASG
+934 AFNLSLIYQAS
-946 NMDMA
+946 NNVEMA
-951 RQLINTYCIV
+951 RELINTHCII

>member
-1 MSGFSAELIE
+1 MSGFSAELID
-11 YLEGRITFEEFDKR
+11 YLEGRITFEEFDRR
-25 RDERKAKEMEVS
+25 RDERKAKESEVTP
-37 ADGEDAEDAED
+37 ED
-48 VEDDAQPTTSIQIP
+48 VEEDAQPSTSAQA
-62 GKIEEGVSP
+62 GKTEDDVSP

-80 LEERPEPP
+80 LGETAEAP
-88 SSEEDEEEED
+88 SSEAEDEEEEED

-106 DDKDYKVEEDER
+106 DDRDYNAEEEKEG
-118 RKVEVEDQEEE
+118 RKAE
-129 TEKKPKRRGR
+129 TEKKPRRGGKQAR
-139 GGRGRKGR
+139 TRRRRRKE
-147 RNRNRKRRGL
+147 KKQEAE
-157 DEEDEDVTVG
+157 EEDAEDVTVG

-182 MMRERRHRS
+182 MMKGRRHGS

-238 MIYEDDEDMDKAL
+238 MIYEDNEDMDKAL

-263 DCDEWIRLA
+263 DCEEWIRLA

-285 VCYTKAIKYDPTNI
+285 LCYSKAIKYDSTNV
-299 RYVWERSSL
+299 RYLWERSNL
-308 HMRLGEH
+308 HMRLGDH
-315 RQCMDGYRRI
+315 KQCMDGYRRI

-330 MEDGEHFMQLSK
+330 LEDGEHFMQLSK

-348 YESNDLPSALGVIEE
+348 YESNDLPSALSVMEE
-363 ALERHPSLVSDDFIN
+363 ALARHPDLVSDDFIN
-378 MAAELYIAN
+378 MAAELYVAN

-399 FAGIL
+399 FSGIV
-404 LVRVESKVEAEVS
+404 LVRTEPTAGVSAPTQEKKEA
-417 EQEEKVAEKMD
+417 EKVAE
-428 EGQDQNKEEC
+428 DQ
-438 TKLKT
+438 
-443 VEEKA
+443 
-448 KEENGDIQD
+448 EENDGSVKSKPAEEMDCGTIQD

-475 LIHLRVLTPLEG
+475 LIHLQVYTPLEG
-487 LVSTLMEQSP
+487 LVSILMEQSP

-512 EEGEYMTALPLL
+512 EQGEYMSALPLL

-529 SEKYNLAVVWLR
+529 SDKYNLAVVWLR

-550 QMEAAAESYTKVVEM
+550 HMEAAAQSYSRVVQM
-565 APLHLEARL
+565 APQHLEARL

-580 QQLGRPECALKALES
+580 QQLGRMDCALKALES

-608 SQKELKLLL
+608 AQKELKLLL
-617 HRSTLLKTQGQTQDY
+617 HRSTLLKTQGQIQDY

-646 AMQRAKVCVRSVI
+646 AMQRAKVCVCSVN

-665 LRIVKAKGSL
+665 LKLVKVENVL
-675 PEIADHEAA
+675 PEIADHETA

-690 KTNVLSR
+690 KTNVLSK
-697 EDWWQLLVSCVLTLC
+697 EDWWQLLVSSVLTLC
-712 EAERYEEA
+712 EVQRYEEA
-720 ELLVESAMEFY
+720 ELLVDSAMEFY
-731 SFYDNKPRRKEMEF
+731 SFYDNKPRRKELEF

-753 DHNYYKAYNYIRL
+753 DHNYCKAYDYIRL

-797 LRLLLKHPDNHALC
+797 LRMLLKHPDNHALC

-836 THPSNP
+836 THPDNP
-842 LYSLCVGLTFFHMA
+842 MHSLCVGLTFFHMA
-856 SQKYVAKRHALVL
+856 SQKYVGKRHTLVL
-869 QGFSFLWRYVELRG
+869 QGFSFLWQYVELRG
-883 ECQESMYN
+883 ECQETMYN

-905 LHYYQKALAKPPLK
+905 IHYYQKALTLPAQK
-919 LEGIPEDQVD
+919 LEGIADDQVD

-946 NMDMA
+946 NLEMA
-951 RQLINTYCIV
+951 RQLINTHCIV

>member
-1 MSGFSAELIE
+1 M
-11 YLEGRITFEEFDKR
+11 
-25 RDERKAKEMEVS
+25 M
-37 ADGEDAEDAED
+37 GEKPD
-48 VEDDAQPTTSIQIP
+48 
-62 GKIEEGVSP
+62 
-71 GVQLAFASM
+71 L
-80 LEERPEPP
+80 P
-88 SSEEDEEEED
+88 SSEEED

-106 DDKDYKVEEDER
+106 DDEDYKVEEEEEG
-118 RKVEVEDQEEE
+118 KMEVEK
-129 TEKKPKRRGR
+129 TEKRPRRGGK
-139 GGRGRKGR
+139 GGKGR
-147 RNRNRKRRGL
+147 RNKKKSEL
-157 DEEDEDVTVG
+157 AEEEDVTVG

-182 MMRERRHRS
+182 MMKERRHRS

-263 DCDEWIRLA
+263 DCEEWIRLA

-285 VCYTKAIKYDPTNI
+285 VCYSKAIKYNPTNV

-315 RQCMDGYRRI
+315 KQCMDGYRKI

-330 MEDGEHFMQLSK
+330 LEDGEHFMQLSK

-348 YESNDLPSALGVIEE
+348 YESNDLPSALGVIDE
-363 ALERHPSLVSDDFIN
+363 ALARHPSLVSDDFIN

-399 FAGIL
+399 FAGIV
-404 LVRVESKVEAEVS
+404 LVTAESKS
-417 EQEEKVAEKMD
+417 EFAVPRQEEKVAEKTTA
-428 EGQDQNKEEC
+428 EQEKKNEQCKS
-438 TKLKT
+438 KT
-443 VEEKA
+443 VEEVA
-448 KEENGDIQD
+448 AEENSGIKD
-457 VQVPDSVPVDLRA
+457 VQVPDSVPVDLKA

-475 LIHLRVLTPLEG
+475 LIHLHVYMPLEG
-487 LVSTLMEQSP
+487 LVSSLMEQNP

-512 EEGEYMTALPLL
+512 EKGEYMSALTLL
-524 SALII
+524 SALVI

-550 QMEAAAESYTKVVEM
+550 HMEAAAESYAKVVEM
-565 APLHLEARL
+565 APQHLEARL

-608 SQKELKLLL
+608 AQKELKLLL

-646 AMQRAKVCVRSVI
+646 AMQRAKVCVRSVT
-659 VSGKNH
+659 VSGENH
-665 LRIVKAKGSL
+665 LRLGKAKDML

-690 KTNVLSR
+690 KTNVLSK

-712 EAERYEEA
+712 EVQRYEEA
-720 ELLVESAMEFY
+720 ELLVESAMEFF
-731 SFYDNKPRRKEMEF
+731 SFYDNKPKRKEMEF

-766 MLMENVDLPQL
+766 MLMENVGLPQL

-836 THPSNP
+836 THPNNP
-842 LYSLCVGLTFFHMA
+842 LHSLCVGLTFFHMA
-856 SQKYVAKRHALVL
+856 SQKYVAKRHTLVL

-905 LHYYQKALAKPPLK
+905 IHYYQKALTLPAQK
-919 LEGIPEDQVD
+919 LEGIPGDQVD

-934 AFNLSLIYQASG
+934 AFNISLIYQASG
-946 NMDMA
+946 NMEMA
-951 RQLINTYCIV
+951 HQLINSHCIV

>member
-1 MSGFSAELIE
+1 MSAFSAELID

-25 RDERKAKEMEVS
+25 RDERKAKESEVS
-37 ADGEDAEDAED
+37 TEEL
-48 VEDDAQPTTSIQIP
+48 EDDAQPSTSAQMP
-62 GKIEEGVSP
+62 KTEEGVSP

-80 LEERPEPP
+80 LEGTPDLP
-88 SSEEDEEEED
+88 SSEEEEEDEEEED
-98 SLSYVDDE
+98 SLSYLDDE
-106 DDKDYKVEEDER
+106 DDEDYKVEEEER
-118 RKVEVEDQEEE
+118 RKVEVEVEEME
-129 TEKKPKRRGR
+129 FEMEKKRRRGRRGR
-139 GGRGRKGR
+139 GRRK
-147 RNRNRKRRGL
+147 KKEEMEE
-157 DEEDEDVTVG
+157 EEDPTVG
-167 DVFALEMELNRENKK
+167 DVFALEMELSRENKK
-182 MMRERRHRS
+182 MMKERRHRS

-263 DCDEWIRLA
+263 DCEEWIRLA

-285 VCYTKAIKYDPTNI
+285 VCYTKAIKYDPTNV
-299 RYVWERSSL
+299 RYLWERSSL

-315 RQCMDGYRRI
+315 KHCMDGYRRI

-330 MEDGEHFMQLSK
+330 LEDGEHFMQLSK

-348 YESNDLPSALGVIEE
+348 YESSDLTSALGVIED
-363 ALERHPSLVSDDFIN
+363 ALARHPSLVSDDFVN

-387 RQYNKA
+387 RQYSKA
-393 LQVLVQ
+393 LQVLGQ
-399 FAGIL
+399 FAGVVLI
-404 LVRVESKVEAEVS
+404 RDESTSDVS
-417 EQEEKVAEKMD
+417 APTQEEKAAEKTT
-428 EGQDQNKEEC
+428 EGQEKSSDEDTKSKTAEE
-438 TKLKT
+438 T
-443 VEEKA
+443 A
-448 KEENGDIQD
+448 AEENGEIKD

-470 KLIVC
+470 KLMVC
-475 LIHLRVLTPLEG
+475 LIHLHVYTPLEG
-487 LVSTLMEQSP
+487 LVSSLMEQNP

-512 EEGEYMTALPLL
+512 EQGEYMSALPLL
-524 SALII
+524 SALVI

-550 QMEAAAESYTKVVEM
+550 HMEVAAESYNKVVEM

-595 MYDSDTLAQDSSA
+595 MYDSETLAQDSSA
-608 SQKELKLLL
+608 AQKELKLLL

-646 AMQRAKVCVRSVI
+646 AMQRAKVCVRSVT
-659 VSGKNH
+659 VSGKSH
-665 LRIVKAKGSL
+665 LRLAEVKDML

-690 KTNVLSR
+690 KTNVLSK
-697 EDWWQLLVSCVLTLC
+697 EDWWQLLVSCVRTLC
-712 EAERYEEA
+712 EVKRYEEA

-753 DHNYYKAYNYIRL
+753 DNNYYKAYNYIRL
-766 MLMENVDLPQL
+766 LLMENVDLPQL

-836 THPSNP
+836 THPDNP
-842 LYSLCVGLTFFHMA
+842 LHSLCVGLTFFHMA
-856 SQKYVAKRHALVL
+856 SQKYVAKRHMLVL
-869 QGFSFLWRYVELRG
+869 KGFSFLWRYVELRG
-883 ECQESMYN
+883 ECQESMFN

-905 LHYYQKALAKPPLK
+905 IHYYQKALAMPAQK
-919 LEGIPEDQVD
+919 LEGIPDDQVD

-946 NMDMA
+946 NVEMA
-951 RQLINTYCIV
+951 RQLINTHCVV

>member
-1 MSGFSAELIE
+1 MSGFSAELID

-25 RDERKAKEMEVS
+25 RDERKAKLSSEVV
-37 ADGEDAEDAED
+37 D
-48 VEDDAQPTTSIQIP
+48 DDAQPSTSAHTQ
-62 GKIEEGVSP
+62 GNEDEGVSP
-71 GVQLAFASM
+71 GVQMAFASM
-80 LEERPEPP
+80 LGEIHELL
-88 SSEEDEEEED
+88 SSGEEDEDEEED

-106 DDKDYKVEEDER
+106 DDEDYKVEEEER
-118 RKVEVEDQEEE
+118 EKVGVEEA
-129 TEKKPKRRGR
+129 EKKWKQRAK
-139 GGRGRKGR
+139 GGRGRGR
-147 RNRNRKRRGL
+147 RKKKDQDG
-157 DEEDEDVTVG
+157 DEDLTVG
-167 DVFALEMELNRENKK
+167 EVFALEMELDRENKK
-182 MMRERRHRS
+182 MMRERRNRS

-263 DCDEWIRLA
+263 DCEEWIRLA
-272 EMSLEQD
+272 EMSLDQG

-285 VCYTKAIKYDPTNI
+285 VCYTKAIKYDPTNV
-299 RYVWERSSL
+299 RYLWERSNL
-308 HMRLGEH
+308 HLRLGEQKH
-315 RQCMDGYRRI
+315 CMDGYRRI

-330 MEDGEHFMQLSK
+330 LEDGEHFMQLSK

-348 YESNDLPSALGVIEE
+348 YESSDLPAALGILED
-363 ALERHPSLVSDDFIN
+363 ALERHSRLVSDDFIN
-378 MAAELYIAN
+378 MAAELYIAS
-387 RQYNKA
+387 RQYHKA

-399 FAGIL
+399 FAGVVL
-404 LVRVESKVEAEVS
+404 LKDEPESD
-417 EQEEKVAEKMD
+417 VAAP
-428 EGQDQNKEEC
+428 KE
-438 TKLKT
+438 
-443 VEEKA
+443 EEKA
-448 KEENGDIQD
+448 PEKTPEEEQKKEESSKPKMAEELAALENGKIKD
-457 VQVPDSVPVDLRA
+457 VQVPESVPVDLRA
-470 KLIVC
+470 KLMVC
-475 LIHLRVLTPLEG
+475 LIHLHVDTPLEG
-487 LVSTLMEQSP
+487 LVASLMEQSP

-504 LDVGEAYL
+504 LDVAEAYL
-512 EEGEYMTALPLL
+512 EHGEYMSALPLL
-524 SALII
+524 SSLVI
-529 SEKYNLAVVWLR
+529 SEKYNLAMVWLR

-550 QMEAAAESYTKVVEM
+550 HMEVAAESYTKVVEM

-580 QQLGRPECALKALES
+580 QQLGRPDRALKALES
-595 MYDSDTLAQDSSA
+595 MYDSETLAQDSSA
-608 SQKELKLLL
+608 AQKELKLLL
-617 HRSTLLKTQGQTQDY
+617 HRSTLQKTQGQTQDY
-632 LDAMITMISMLLKV
+632 LDSTITMISMLLKV
-646 AMQRAKVCVRSVI
+646 AMQRAKVCVRSVT
-659 VSGKNH
+659 VSGENH
-665 LRIVKAKGSL
+665 LRLVKVKYGL
-675 PEIADHEAA
+675 PEIDDQEAA

-690 KTNVLSR
+690 KTNVLSK

-712 EAERYEEA
+712 EVRRYEEA

-753 DHNYYKAYNYIRL
+753 DHNHCKAYNYIRL
-766 MLMENVDLPQL
+766 MMMENVDIPQL

-785 ITSQHQRHHRFC
+785 ITSHHQRHHRFC

-836 THPSNP
+836 THPTNP
-842 LYSLCVGLTFFHMA
+842 LHSLCVGLTFFHMA
-856 SQKYVAKRHALVL
+856 SQKFVTKRHALVL
-869 QGFSFLWRYVELRG
+869 QGFSFLRRYVELRG

-891 LGRALHQMGLTHLA
+891 LGRALHQVGLTHLA
-905 LHYYQKALAKPPLK
+905 IHYYQKALTLPGKR
-919 LEGIPEDQVD
+919 LEGIPDDQVD
-929 LRREI
+929 LTKEI

-946 NMDMA
+946 NVEMA
-951 RQLINTYCIV
+951 RQVINTHCVI

>member
-1 MSGFSAELIE
+1 MSGFSAELID
-11 YLEGRITFEEFDKR
+11 YLEGRITFEEFDRR
-25 RDERKAKEMEVS
+25 RDERKAKE
-37 ADGEDAEDAED
+37 AESVDED
-48 VEDDAQPTTSIQIP
+48 VEDEAKPSTSTHIL

-80 LEERPEPP
+80 LGEKSDPL
-88 SSEEDEEEED
+88 SSEEEDDEED
-98 SLSYVDDE
+98 SLSYADNE
-106 DDKDYKVEEDER
+106 DDDDYKVEDENL
-118 RKVEVEDQEEE
+118 EADVED
-129 TEKKPKRRGR
+129 KSPRRGR
-139 GGRGRKGR
+139 RG
-147 RNRNRKRRGL
+147 KRGAWSKEL
-157 DEEDEDVTVG
+157 KDNEAQDLSVG
-167 DVFALEMELNRENKK
+167 DVFELEMELNRENKK
-182 MMRERRHRS
+182 MMKERRHRS

-204 NIRYARGEKEDAIL
+204 NIRYARGDKEDAIM

-238 MIYEDDEDMDKAL
+238 MIYEDDEDVEKAL

-263 DCDEWIRLA
+263 DCEEWIRLA

-285 VCYTKAIKYDPTNI
+285 ICYTKAIKYDPTNV
-299 RYVWERSSL
+299 RYLWERSSL
-308 HMRLGEH
+308 YMRLGEH
-315 RQCMDGYRRI
+315 KQCMDGYRKI
-325 LSLLP
+325 LLLLP

-348 YESNDLPSALGVIEE
+348 YESNDLPSALSVVKE
-363 ALERHPSLVSDDFIN
+363 ALVRHPTLVSDDFIN
-378 MAAELYIAN
+378 MAAELYITN

-399 FAGIL
+399 FAGIVL
-404 LVRVESKVEAEVS
+404 IMAESNSDAMVPK
-417 EQEEKVAEKMD
+417 EEERVAEKNAEEQKEANE
-428 EGQDQNKEEC
+428 EGVKSN
-438 TKLKT
+438 T
-443 VEEKA
+443 VEEIEA
-448 KEENGDIQD
+448 EENGEIKD
-457 VQVPDSVPVDLRA
+457 VQVPHTIPVDLKA

-475 LIHLRVLTPLEG
+475 LIHLHVCTPLEG
-487 LVSTLMEQSP
+487 LVTSLMEQSA
-497 EEIGDLY
+497 EDVGDLY

-512 EEGEYMTALPLL
+512 DEGEYSSALPLL
-524 SALII
+524 SALVM
-529 SEKYNLAVVWLR
+529 SDKYNLAVVWLR

-550 QMEAAAESYTKVVEM
+550 HMEAAAESYTKVVEM
-565 APLHLEARL
+565 APQHLEARL

-580 QQLGRPECALKALES
+580 QQLGRPERALKALES
-595 MYDSDTLAQDSSA
+595 MYDSNTLAQDSSA
-608 SQKELKLLL
+608 AQKELKLLL
-617 HRSTLLKTQGQTQDY
+617 HRSTLLKTQGQIEAY
-632 LDAMITMISMLLKV
+632 LDAVITMISMLLKV
-646 AMQRAKVCVRSVI
+646 AMQRAKVCVRSVT
-659 VSGKNH
+659 VSGTTH
-665 LRIVKAKGSL
+665 LRLVKVKDMV

-690 KTNVLSR
+690 KTNVLSK

-712 EAERYEEA
+712 EVQRYKEA

-731 SFYDNKPRRKEMEF
+731 SFYDNKPRRKELEF

-753 DHNYYKAYNYIRL
+753 DRNYYKAYNYIRL

-785 ITSQHQRHHRFC
+785 ITSEHQRHHRFC

-836 THPSNP
+836 AHPNNP
-842 LYSLCVGLTFFHMA
+842 LHSLFVGLTFFHMA
-856 SQKYVAKRHALVL
+856 SQKYVGKRHTLVL

-905 LHYYQKALAKPPLK
+905 IHYYQKALALPAQK
-919 LEGIPEDQVD
+919 LEGMADDQVD

-946 NMDMA
+946 NIEMA
-951 RQLINTYCIV
+951 RQLINTHCIV

>member
-1 MSGFSAELIE
+1 MSGFSAELID

-25 RDERKAKEMEVS
+25 RDERKTKESEVS
-37 ADGEDAEDAED
+37 PED
-48 VEDDAQPTTSIQIP
+48 VEGDAQPSTSAQIP
-62 GKIEEGVSP
+62 GNVEEGVSP

-80 LEERPEPP
+80 LGEMPQPP
-88 SSEEDEEEED
+88 SSEEEEEEED

-106 DDKDYKVEEDER
+106 DDEDYKVEEEE
-118 RKVEVEDQEEE
+118 KAEVAE
-129 TEKKPKRRGR
+129 TEKKQRR
-139 GGRGRKGR
+139 GGRGLGGGGGGGGG
-147 RNRNRKRRGL
+147 RKRRRKKKKEEE
-157 DEEDEDVTVG
+157 EEDEEEEDLAVG

-263 DCDEWIRLA
+263 DCEEWIRLA
-272 EMSLEQD
+272 DMSLEQD

-285 VCYTKAIKYDPTNI
+285 LCYTKAIKYDPTNV
-299 RYVWERSSL
+299 RYLWERSSL

-315 RQCMDGYRRI
+315 KHCMDGYRRI

-330 MEDGEHFMQLSK
+330 LEDGEHFMQLSK

-348 YESNDLPSALGVIEE
+348 YESNDLTSALGVIED
-363 ALERHPSLVSDDFIN
+363 ALARHPSLVSDDFIN
-378 MAAELYIAN
+378 MAAELYISN

-393 LQVLVQ
+393 LEVLVQ
-399 FAGIL
+399 FAGVT
-404 LVRVESKVEAEVS
+404 LVRAESKSDSTEAA
-417 EQEEKVAEKMD
+417 QEEKAANQTTEEQEKKNEGGPKSKTAEESGEIK
-428 EGQDQNKEEC
+428 
-438 TKLKT
+438 
-443 VEEKA
+443 
-448 KEENGDIQD
+448 D

-470 KLIVC
+470 KLMVC
-475 LIHLRVLTPLEG
+475 LIHLHVYTPVEG

-512 EEGEYMTALPLL
+512 EEGEYMSALPLL
-524 SALII
+524 SALVI

-550 QMEAAAESYTKVVEM
+550 HMEAAVESYTKVVEM
-565 APLHLEARL
+565 APQHLEARL

-608 SQKELKLLL
+608 AQKELKLLL

-646 AMQRAKVCVRSVI
+646 AMQRAQVCVRSVT
-659 VSGKNH
+659 VSGENH
-665 LRIVKAKGSL
+665 LRLVKAKAVL

-690 KTNVLSR
+690 KTNVLSK

-712 EAERYEEA
+712 EVRRYEEA

-731 SFYDNKPRRKEMEF
+731 SFYDNKPRRREMEF

-836 THPSNP
+836 THPDNP
-842 LYSLCVGLTFFHMA
+842 LHSLCVGLTFFHMA
-856 SQKYVAKRHALVL
+856 SQKYVAKRHTLVL

-905 LHYYQKALAKPPLK
+905 IHYYQKALTLPAQK
-919 LEGIPEDQVD
+919 LEGIPDDQVD

-946 NMDMA
+946 NMEVA
-951 RQLINTYCIV
+951 RQLINAHCVV

>member
-1 MSGFSAELIE
+1 MSGFSAELID

-25 RDERKAKEMEVS
+25 RDERRAKVKKQLRFDSE
-37 ADGEDAEDAED
+37 ALTED
-48 VEDDAQPTTSIQIP
+48 VDDDAQPSTSAPITLSK
-62 GKIEEGVSP
+62 GEGFFFKKNLYLSEEGVSP

-80 LEERPEPP
+80 LGETQELP
-88 SSEEDEEEED
+88 S
-98 SLSYVDDE
+98 Y
-106 DDKDYKVEEDER
+106 
-118 RKVEVEDQEEE
+118 
-129 TEKKPKRRGR
+129 P
-139 GGRGRKGR
+139 
-147 RNRNRKRRGL
+147 
-157 DEEDEDVTVG
+157 TVG
-167 DVFALEMELNRENKK
+167 DVFALEMKLNRENKK
-182 MMRERRHRS
+182 MMKERRHRS

-204 NIRYARGEKEDAIL
+204 NIRYARGEKEEAIM

-226 APLAYEP
+226 APLAFEP

-238 MIYEDDEDMDKAL
+238 MIYEDDEDTEKAL

-263 DCDEWIRLA
+263 DSEEWIRLA
-272 EMSLEQD
+272 EMSLQQD

-285 VCYTKAIKYDPTNI
+285 LCYTKAIKYDPTNV
-299 RYVWERSSL
+299 RYLWERSNL
-308 HMRLGEH
+308 HMRMGEQK
-315 RQCMDGYRRI
+315 QCMDGYRRI

-330 MEDGEHFMQLSK
+330 MEEGEHFMQLSK

-348 YESNDLPSALGVIEE
+348 YESNDLGAALGIIEE
-363 ALERHPSLVSDDFIN
+363 ALDRHPGLVSDDFVN
-378 MAAELYIAN
+378 MAAELNIAKHN
-387 RQYNKA
+387 YSKA

-399 FAGIL
+399 FAGIVL
-404 LVRVESKVEAEVS
+404 IRDESRMDVATTADK
-417 EQEEKVAEKMD
+417 EKVP
-428 EGQDQNKEEC
+428 GQEC
-438 TKLKT
+438 KIK
-443 VEEKA
+443 
-448 KEENGDIQD
+448 D
-457 VQVPDSVPVDLRA
+457 VQVPDSIPVDLKA

-475 LIHLRVLTPLEG
+475 LIYLHVSTPLEG
-487 LVSTLMEQSP
+487 LVTSLMEQSA

-504 LDVGEAYL
+504 LDVAEAYL
-512 EEGEYMTALPLL
+512 DQGEYVSALPLL
-524 SALII
+524 SVLVV

-541 HAECLKALG
+541 HAVECLKALG
-550 QMEAAAESYTKVVEM
+550 DMEMAAESYTKVVQM

-580 QQLGRPECALKALES
+580 QQLGRPEHALKALES
-595 MYDSDTLAQDSSA
+595 MYDSETLAQDSSA

-617 HRSTLLKTQGQTQDY
+617 HRSTLLKTQGQKQDY

-646 AMQRAKVCVRSVI
+646 AMQRAKVCVRSVT
-659 VSGKNH
+659 VSGENH
-665 LRIVKAKGSL
+665 LRLVKIKEPQ

-690 KTNVLSR
+690 KTNVLSK

-712 EAERYEEA
+712 EVKRYKEA

-731 SFYDNKPRRKEMEF
+731 SFYDNKPRRKELEF

-753 DHNYYKAYNYIRL
+753 DHNHYNAYNYIRL
-766 MLMENVDLPQL
+766 MLMENVDLPHL

-797 LRLLLKHPDNHALC
+797 LRLLLKHPDSHALW

-836 THPSNP
+836 THPDNP
-842 LYSLCVGLTFFHMA
+842 LYSLCIGLTFFHMA

-869 QGFSFLWRYVELRG
+869 QGFSFLWRYLELRG
-883 ECQESMYN
+883 NCQESMYN
-891 LGRALHQMGLTHLA
+891 LGRAVHQLGLTHLA
-905 LHYYQKALAKPPLK
+905 IHYYQTALALPVQN
-919 LEGIPEDQVD
+919 LEGIADDQVD

-934 AFNLSLIYQASG
+934 AFNLSLIYQTSG
-946 NMDMA
+946 NTEMA
-951 RQLINTYCIV
+951 RQLINTHCIV

>member
-1 MSGFSAELIE
+1 MSGFSDELID
-11 YLEGRITFEEFDKR
+11 YLEGRISFEEFDRR
-25 RDERKAKEMEVS
+25 RDERKAKVSDEV
-37 ADGEDAEDAED
+37 
-48 VEDDAQPTTSIQIP
+48 
-62 GKIEEGVSP
+62 VSS
-71 GVQLAFASM
+71 LTK
-80 LEERPEPP
+80 RPRP
-88 SSEEDEEEED
+88 
-98 SLSYVDDE
+98 V
-106 DDKDYKVEEDER
+106 
-118 RKVEVEDQEEE
+118 
-129 TEKKPKRRGR
+129 G
-139 GGRGRKGR
+139 GRKGK
-147 RNRNRKRRGL
+147 NKKKA
-157 DEEDEDVTVG
+157 EEEDVTVG
-167 DVFALEMELNRENKK
+167 DVFALEMELNRESKK
-182 MMRERRHRS
+182 MMKGRRHGS

-238 MIYEDDEDMDKAL
+238 MIYEDEEDMSKAL

-263 DCDEWIRLA
+263 DCEEWIRLA

-285 VCYTKAIKYDPTNI
+285 ICYSKAIKYDPTNV
-299 RYVWERSSL
+299 RYLWERCSL
-308 HMRLGEH
+308 QMRLGEH
-315 RQCMDGYRRI
+315 KQCMDGYRRI

-330 MEDGEHFMQLSK
+330 LEDGEHFIQLSK

-348 YESNDLPSALGVIEE
+348 YENNDLPSALSVIEE
-363 ALERHPSLVSDDFIN
+363 ALVRHPNLVSDDFIN
-378 MAAELYIAN
+378 MAAELYITS

-393 LQVLVQ
+393 LQVLKTAV
-399 FAGIL
+399 FGVLFLLIGCCVLFPGEIL
-404 LVRVESKVEAEVS
+404 
-417 EQEEKVAEKMD
+417 
-428 EGQDQNKEEC
+428 
-438 TKLKT
+438 
-443 VEEKA
+443 
-448 KEENGDIQD
+448 D
-457 VQVPDSVPVDLRA
+457 VQVPDSVPVDLRT

-475 LIHLRVLTPLEG
+475 FIHLHNLHIYKG

-512 EEGEYMTALPLL
+512 EEGKYMSALPLL
-524 SALII
+524 SALVV

-550 QMEAAAESYTKVVEM
+550 HMEAAAESYTKVVEM
-565 APLHLEARL
+565 APQHLEARL

-580 QQLGRPECALKALES
+580 QQLGRMDCALKALES
-595 MYDSDTLAQDSSA
+595 MYDSNTLAQDSSA
-608 SQKELKLLL
+608 AQKELKLLL
-617 HRSTLLKTQGQTQDY
+617 HRSTLLKTQGKMQDY
-632 LDAMITMISMLLKV
+632 LDTVITMISMLLKV
-646 AMQRAKVCVRSVI
+646 AMQRAKVCVRSVSL
-659 VSGKNH
+659 SGENH
-665 LRIVKAKGSL
+665 LRLVKVEDLL
-675 PEIADHEAA
+675 PEIADHVTA

-690 KTNVLSR
+690 MNIFGKTNVLSK
-697 EDWWQLLVSCVLTLC
+697 EDWWQLLLSCVLTLC
-712 EAERYEEA
+712 EVQRYEEA
-720 ELLVESAMEFY
+720 EMLVDSAMEFY
-731 SFYDNKPRRKEMEF
+731 SFYDNKPRRKELEF
-745 FGLSATIL
+745 IGLSATIL
-753 DHNYYKAYNYIRL
+753 DRNYYKAYNYIRL
-766 MLMENVDLPQL
+766 MLMENVALPQL

-797 LRLLLKHPDNHALC
+797 LRMLFKHPDNHALC

-836 THPSNP
+836 THPNNP
-842 LYSLCVGLTFFHMA
+842 LHSLFVGLTFFHMA

-905 LHYYQKALAKPPLK
+905 MHYYQKALLLPARK
-919 LEGIPEDQVD
+919 LEGIADDQVD

-946 NMDMA
+946 NVEMA
-951 RQLINTYCIV
+951 QQLINSHCII

>member
-1 MSGFSAELIE
+1 MSGFSAELID

-25 RDERKAKEMEVS
+25 RDERKAKS
-37 ADGEDAEDAED
+37 QRRG
-48 VEDDAQPTTSIQIP
+48 
-62 GKIEEGVSP
+62 GKGGRGRGKGRRRRRREE
-71 GVQLAFASM
+71 
-80 LEERPEPP
+80 E
-88 SSEEDEEEED
+88 EEEED
-98 SLSYVDDE
+98 
-106 DDKDYKVEEDER
+106 
-118 RKVEVEDQEEE
+118 
-129 TEKKPKRRGR
+129 P
-139 GGRGRKGR
+139 
-147 RNRNRKRRGL
+147 
-157 DEEDEDVTVG
+157 TVG

-182 MMRERRHRS
+182 MMKERRHRS

-238 MIYEDDEDMDKAL
+238 MIYEDDEEREKAL

-263 DCDEWIRLA
+263 DCEEWIRLA

-285 VCYTKAIKYDPTNI
+285 VCYTKAIKYDPTNV
-299 RYVWERSSL
+299 RYLWERSSL

-315 RQCMDGYRRI
+315 KHCMDGYRRI

-348 YESNDLPSALGVIEE
+348 YESSDLPSALGVIED
-363 ALERHPSLVSDDFIN
+363 ALARHPSLVSDDFIN
-378 MAAELYIAN
+378 MAAELFIAN
-387 RQYNKA
+387 RQYEKA
-393 LQVLVQ
+393 LDEIKSDLEEPAPEEEV
-399 FAGIL
+399 
-404 LVRVESKVEAEVS
+404 AEKTTE
-417 EQEEKVAEKMD
+417 EQEERVIK
-428 EGQDQNKEEC
+428 
-438 TKLKT
+438 
-443 VEEKA
+443 
-448 KEENGDIQD
+448 D

-470 KLIVC
+470 KLMVC
-475 LIHLRVLTPLEG
+475 LIHLHDYTPLEG
-487 LVSTLMEQSP
+487 LVSSLMEQSP

-512 EEGEYMTALPLL
+512 EEGEYMSALPLL
-524 SALII
+524 SALVI
-529 SEKYNLAVVWLR
+529 SEKFNLAVVWLR

-550 QMEAAAESYTKVVEM
+550 HMEVAAESYTKVVEM
-565 APLHLEARL
+565 APQHLEARL

-580 QQLGRPECALKALES
+580 QQLGRPDRALKALES
-595 MYDSDTLAQDSSA
+595 MYDSETLAQDSSA
-608 SQKELKLLL
+608 AQKELKLLL

-646 AMQRAKVCVRSVI
+646 THTHKHTHMV
-659 VSGKNH
+659 
-665 LRIVKAKGSL
+665 LRLWLKL
-675 PEIADHEAA
+675 MWRH
-684 YLDNTG
+684 
-690 KTNVLSR
+690 
-697 EDWWQLLVSCVLTLC
+697 DWWQLLVSCVRTLC
-712 EAERYEEA
+712 EVKRYEEA

-731 SFYDNKPRRKEMEF
+731 SFYDNKPRRKELEF

-753 DHNYYKAYNYIRL
+753 DHNHYKAYNYIRL
-766 MLMENVDLPQL
+766 MLMENVHLPQL

-836 THPSNP
+836 THPNNP
-842 LYSLCVGLTFFHMA
+842 LHSLCVGLTFFHMA
-856 SQKYVAKRHALVL
+856 GQKYVAKRHTLVL

-883 ECQESMYN
+883 VCQETMYN

-905 LHYYQKALAKPPLK
+905 IHYYQKALTLPAQK
-919 LEGIPEDQVD
+919 LEGIPDDHVD

-946 NMDMA
+946 NMEMA
-951 RQLINTYCIV
+951 RQLIDTHCII

>member
-1 MSGFSAELIE
+1 MSGFSAELID

-25 RDERKAKEMEVS
+25 RDERRAKESETL
-37 ADGEDAEDAED
+37 AEDG
-48 VEDDAQPTTSIQIP
+48 EDDAQPSTSTQIP

-80 LEERPEPP
+80 LGETPEPP
-88 SSEEDEEEED
+88 SSEEEEEED

-106 DDKDYKVEEDER
+106 DDEDYKVEE
-118 RKVEVEDQEEE
+118 EEGGK
-129 TEKKPKRRGR
+129 TELGLAEKRQGRGR
-139 GGRGRKGR
+139 GRGRGARRRK
-147 RNRNRKRRGL
+147 KK
-157 DEEDEDVTVG
+157 EEEAEDLSVG

-182 MMRERRHRS
+182 MMKERRHRS

-251 QFGLIAAHLNPS
+251 QFSLIAAHLNPS
-263 DCDEWIRLA
+263 DSEEWIRLA

-285 VCYTKAIKYDPTNI
+285 VCYSKAIKYDPTNV
-299 RYVWERSSL
+299 RYLWERSSL

-315 RQCMDGYRRI
+315 KQCMDGYRRI

-330 MEDGEHFMQLSK
+330 LEDGEHFMQLSK

-348 YESNDLPSALGVIEE
+348 YESNDLPSALNVIEE
-363 ALERHPSLVSDDFIN
+363 ALARHPTLVSDDFIN
-378 MAAELYIAN
+378 MAAELYIASH
-387 RQYNKA
+387 QYNKA
-393 LQVLVQ
+393 VQVLVQ
-399 FAGIL
+399 FAGIV
-404 LVRVESKVEAEVS
+404 LVRAESSSNITAPK
-417 EQEEKVAEKMD
+417 QEEKVVEMMIEEQEK
-428 EGQDQNKEEC
+428 KSEED
-438 TKLKT
+438 TKT
-443 VEEKA
+443 VEEMSA
-448 KEENGDIQD
+448 EESGAIKQ
-457 VQVPDSVPVDLRA
+457 VQVPDTVPVDLRA

-475 LIHLRVLTPLEG
+475 LIHLHVYTPLEG
-487 LVSTLMEQSP
+487 LVPSLMEQSP

-504 LDVGEAYL
+504 LDVAEAYL
-512 EEGEYMTALPLL
+512 DKGEYLSALPLL
-524 SALII
+524 SALVI

-550 QMEAAAESYTKVVEM
+550 HMEAATESYNKVVEM
-565 APLHLEARL
+565 APQHLEARL

-580 QQLGRPECALKALES
+580 QQLGRPERALKALES
-595 MYDSDTLAQDSSA
+595 MYDSDTLSQDSSA
-608 SQKELKLLL
+608 AQKELKLLL
-617 HRSTLLKTQGQTQDY
+617 HRSTLLKTQGQIQDY

-646 AMQRAKVCVRSVI
+646 AMQRAKVCVRSVT

-665 LRIVKAKGSL
+665 LRLVKAKDLL

-690 KTNVLSR
+690 KTNVLSK
-697 EDWWQLLVSCVLTLC
+697 EDWWQLLVSCVLTLS
-712 EAERYEEA
+712 EVQRYEEA

-731 SFYDNKPRRKEMEF
+731 SFYDNKPRRKELEF

-836 THPSNP
+836 THPKNP
-842 LYSLCVGLTFFHMA
+842 LHSLCVGLTFFHMA
-856 SQKYVAKRHALVL
+856 SQKYVAKRHTLVL
-869 QGFSFLWRYVELRG
+869 QGFSFLWQYVELRG

-905 LHYYQKALAKPPLK
+905 IHYYQKALTLPAQK
-919 LEGIPEDQVD
+919 LEGIADDQVD

-934 AFNLSLIYQASG
+934 AFNLSLVYQASG
-946 NMDMA
+946 NMAMA
-951 RQLINTYCIV
+951 RQVINTHCVV

>member
-1 MSGFSAELIE
+1 MSGFSAELID
-11 YLEGRITFEEFDKR
+11 YLEGRITFEEFDRR
-25 RDERKAKEMEVS
+25 RDERKAKESEVTP
-37 ADGEDAEDAED
+37 ED
-48 VEDDAQPTTSIQIP
+48 VEDDAQPSTSAQA
-62 GKIEEGVSP
+62 GKIEDDVSP

-80 LEERPEPP
+80 LGETAEAP
-88 SSEEDEEEED
+88 SSEAEDEEEEEED
-98 SLSYVDDE
+98 TLSYVDDE
-106 DDKDYKVEEDER
+106 DDKDYNAEEEEEEEG
-118 RKVEVEDQEEE
+118 RKAE
-129 TEKKPKRRGR
+129 TEKKPRRGGKR
-139 GGRGRKGR
+139 AR
-147 RNRNRKRRGL
+147 RRRRRRTQEAEEEEE
-157 DEEDEDVTVG
+157 EEDMTVG

-182 MMRERRHRS
+182 MMKGRRHGS

-263 DCDEWIRLA
+263 DCEEWIRLA

-285 VCYTKAIKYDPTNI
+285 LCYTKAIKYDPTNV
-299 RYVWERSSL
+299 RYLWERSSL
-308 HMRLGEH
+308 HMRLGDH
-315 RQCMDGYRRI
+315 KQCMDGYRRI

-330 MEDGEHFMQLSK
+330 LEDGEHFMQLSK

-348 YESNDLPSALGVIEE
+348 YESNDLPSALSVIEE
-363 ALERHPSLVSDDFIN
+363 ALARHPNLVSDDFIN

-387 RQYNKA
+387 RQYSKA

-399 FAGIL
+399 FSGIVL
-404 LVRVESKVEAEVS
+404 IRTEPSTSAS
-417 EQEEKVAEKMD
+417 APTQEKKEAEKMA
-428 EGQDQNKEEC
+428 EDQENDQSVKSNTAEEI
-438 TKLKT
+438 TA
-443 VEEKA
+443 EEHA
-448 KEENGDIQD
+448 AIQD

-475 LIHLRVLTPLEG
+475 LIHLNVYTPLEG
-487 LVSTLMEQSP
+487 LVSLLMEQSP

-512 EEGEYMTALPLL
+512 EQGEYMSALPLL

-529 SEKYNLAVVWLR
+529 SDKYNLAVVWLR

-550 QMEAAAESYTKVVEM
+550 HMEAAAQSYSKVVQM
-565 APLHLEARL
+565 APQHLEARL

-580 QQLGRPECALKALES
+580 QQLGRMDCALKALES

-608 SQKELKLLL
+608 AQKELKLLL
-617 HRSTLLKTQGQTQDY
+617 HRSTLLKTQGQIQDY

-646 AMQRAKVCVRSVI
+646 AMQRAKVCLCSVNM
-659 VSGKNH
+659 SGKNH
-665 LRIVKAKGSL
+665 LKLVKVEDML
-675 PEIADHEAA
+675 PEIADHETA

-690 KTNVLSR
+690 KTNVLSK

-712 EAERYEEA
+712 EVQRYEEA

-731 SFYDNKPRRKEMEF
+731 SFYDNKPRRKELEF

-836 THPSNP
+836 THPDNP
-842 LYSLCVGLTFFHMA
+842 LHSLCVGLTFFHMA
-856 SQKYVAKRHALVL
+856 SQKYVGKRHTLVL
-869 QGFSFLWRYVELRG
+869 QGFSFLWQYVELRG
-883 ECQESMYN
+883 ECQETMYN

-905 LHYYQKALAKPPLK
+905 IHYYQKALTLPAQK
-919 LEGIPEDQVD
+919 LEGIADDQVD
-929 LRREI
+929 LRWEI

-946 NMDMA
+946 NLEMA
-951 RQLINTYCIV
+951 RQLINTHCIV